1 MKQSVEETNG
11 PIGIRGLKS
20 ENRGEL
26 FQSSFAVSSTIYK
39 RQESAVFFVSISIER

>member
-20 ENRGEL
+20 ENMGEF

-39 RQESAVFFVSISIER
+39 RQESANWNII